1 MKATSKIP
9 SSLSS
14 FTFPEAQ
21 QIDAEATLAVYE
33 ALRPVL
39 PQPDM
44 PQPRKTDR
52 LTDILDQFD
61 ALILDGFGVINV
73 GPDKIDG
80 IEALLQ
86 GAQDRGII
94 IIILTNS
101 GSHPSS
107 LTARKYAN
115 WNLPIEPQHV
125 VSSRDA
131 IEFLLKQIQPPQP
144 IMTLG
149 HNVTPLGY
157 KGELTAADDFNA
169 AETFVMLGTSS
180 WGSADQSRL
189 EAALRER
196 LRPFYVA
203 NPDISAPQIGNF
215 SPEAGYFA
223 ARAMQSSG
231 VVPVWGGKP
240 HDAAFTLALAAV
252 DNCAGHFVNRDRI
265 AMVGDSPHTDILGG
279 ISAGLTSVLI
289 TSYGLLRDRNVEDD
303 CQRFGIYPHWIVRNL

>member
-1 MKATSKIP
+1 MKATSQIL

-21 QIDAEATLAVYE
+21 QIDADATLAVYE
-33 ALRPVL
+33 ALRPAL

-44 PQPRKTDR
+44 PESRKTDR

-80 IEALLQ
+80 IEALMR
-86 GAQDRGII
+86 GAQERGII

-101 GSHPSS
+101 ASHPSS
-107 LTARKYAN
+107 LIAQKYTN
-115 WNLPIEPQHV
+115 WNLSIKPHHV

-131 IEFLLKQIQPPQP
+131 IEFLLKQMPPPQP

-157 KGELTAADDFNA
+157 KGELTAADDFSA
-169 AETFVMLGTSS
+169 AESFVMLGTTS
-180 WGSADQSRL
+180 WDSADQARL
-189 EAALRER
+189 EAALQKR
-196 LRPFYVA
+196 LRPLYVA
-203 NPDISAPQIGNF
+203 NPDISAPQIGKF

-231 VVPVWGGKP
+231 ISPVWGGKP
-240 HDAAFTLALAAV
+240 HDVAFTLALAAV
-252 DNCAGHFVNRDRI
+252 DKCAGHFVNRDRI
-265 AMVGDSPHTDILGG
+265 AMVGDSPHTDVLGG
-279 ISAGLTSVLI
+279 ISAGLTSVLL

-303 CQRFGIYPHWIVRNL
+303 CQRFGIYPHWIARKL

>member
-1 MKATSKIP
+1 MKATSQIIR
-9 SSLSS
+9 SLSS

-44 PQPRKTDR
+44 PETRKTDS

-80 IEALLQ
+80 IEALLRV
-86 GAQDRGII
+86 AQERGII
-94 IIILTNS
+94 IIVLTNAA
-101 GSHPSS
+101 SHPSS
-107 LTARKYAN
+107 LTAQKYAN
-115 WNLPIEPQHV
+115 WNLPIEPRHV
-125 VSSRDA
+125 ISSRDSM
-131 IEFLLKQIQPPQP
+131 EFLLKQMPPPQP
-144 IMTLG
+144 VMTLG
-149 HNVTPLGY
+149 HDVTPLGY

-169 AETFVMLGTSS
+169 AESFVMLGTTC
-180 WGSADQSRL
+180 WGFADQSRL
-189 EAALRER
+189 EVALKKR

-231 VVPVWGGKP
+231 VIVVWGGKP

-252 DNCAGHFVNRDRI
+252 DNCAGRFVNRKRI
-265 AMVGDSPHTDILGG
+265 AMVGDSLHTDILGG
-279 ISAGLTSVLI
+279 ISAGLTSVLL
-289 TSYGLLRDRNVEDD
+289 TSYGLLRDRDVEDD
-303 CQRFGIYPHWIVRNL
+303 CKRFGIFPHWIVRTL

>member
-1 MKATSKIP
+1 MKAKSQTL

-14 FTFPEAQ
+14 FTFPEPL

-44 PQPRKTDR
+44 PEPRKTDR

-86 GAQDRGII
+86 GAQERGII
-94 IIILTNS
+94 IIILTNAA
-101 GSHPSS
+101 SHPSS
-107 LTARKYAN
+107 LTAQKYAN
-115 WNLPIEPQHV
+115 WHLPIEPHHV
-125 VSSRDA
+125 VSSRDV
-131 IEFLLKQIQPPQP
+131 IKLLLKQKPPPQP
-144 IMTLG
+144 VMTLG

-169 AETFVMLGTSS
+169 AESFIMLGTAS
-180 WGSADQSRL
+180 WDTADQSRL
-189 EAALRER
+189 ETALQKR

-203 NPDISAPQIGNF
+203 NPDVSAPQIDSF

-231 VVPVWGGKP
+231 VIPVWGGKP
-240 HDAAFTLALAAV
+240 HYAAFNLALAAV

-279 ISAGLTSVLI
+279 ISAGLTSVLL
-289 TSYGLLRDRNVEDD
+289 TSYGLLRDRDVEDD
-303 CQRFGIYPHWIVRNL
+303 CQRFGIFPHWIARNL